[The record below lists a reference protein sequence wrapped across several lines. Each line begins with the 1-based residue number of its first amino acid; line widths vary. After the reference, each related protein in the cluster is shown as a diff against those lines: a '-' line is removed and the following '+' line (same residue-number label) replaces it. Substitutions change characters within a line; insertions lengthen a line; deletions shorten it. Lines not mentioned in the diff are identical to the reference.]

1 MAAVPMTMNSSLTS
15 SIGCGKRCPASST
28 SGICTRTLRATPG
41 SPGRIT
47 RRCGGRSSERTTRC
61 TPRSTSRA
69 SSCPCV
75 EQASRALPSGQN
87 IFQNRTLAVRKWS
100 WNMFMPVFTRNPK
113 EHAVFSSLDIVAV
126 GGGSIGGTLIDI
138 LARTGVGSLTLID
151 PEDFAEENVG
161 RHVLTGDSVGKSK
174 VEELARH
181 VARINPD
188 CRVTALKER
197 FDASLLSSRPDLVV
211 STADSFQAASLVNSY
226 ALREKIPAIFGGVW
240 GEASVA
246 EILYV
251 LPGKTPCYECYG
263 AFRRNVE
270 IPQDTRRY
278 TDPNYDETRIP
289 GQAGL
294 WANIL
299 MVAGLQFQV
308 ILGLVGLRDT
318 LKYSGTVW
326 LMNISDPNCPFQPL
340 ALTVGEVKKGC
351 AVCDQ
356 GCLEELLRENL
367 ADNKGATDPSMFNPG
382 EKMVDDNEESRK
394 SLAEMARRGIFI

>member
-1 MAAVPMTMNSSLTS
+1 MS
-15 SIGCGKRCPASST
+15 
-28 SGICTRTLRATPG
+28 
-41 SPGRIT
+41 
-47 RRCGGRSSERTTRC
+47 
-61 TPRSTSRA
+61 
-69 SSCPCV
+69 
-75 EQASRALPSGQN
+75 
-87 IFQNRTLAVRKWS
+87 
-100 WNMFMPVFTRNPK
+100 MPVFARNPK
-113 EHAVFSSLDIVAV
+113 EHAVFSSLHIAAI

-161 RHVLTGDSVGKSK
+161 RHVLTSESVGKPK

-181 VARINPD
+181 VTRINSD
-188 CRVTALKER
+188 CRVTTFKEK
-197 FDASLLSSRPDLVV
+197 FDVSLLAGRPDLIV

-226 ALREKIPAIFGGVW
+226 ALHEKIPAVFGGVW

-246 EILYV
+246 EIIYV
-251 LPGKTPCYECYG
+251 IPCKTPCYECYG

-270 IPQDTRRY
+270 IPHDTRRY

-318 LKYSGTVW
+318 LKYPGTVW
-326 LMNISDPNCPFQPL
+326 LMNISDPRCPFQPL
-340 ALTVGEVKKGC
+340 ALTVAEVIKGC
-351 AVCDQ
+351 AVCNPD
-356 GCLEELLRENL
+356 CLKELLQENL
-367 ADNKGATDPSMFNPG
+367 VENQGPDVSNFDPRESTFETYEKG
-382 EKMVDDNEESRK
+382 EKISYGPCRQ
-394 SLAEMARRGIFI
+394 

>member
-1 MAAVPMTMNSSLTS
+1 MT
-15 SIGCGKRCPASST
+15 RY
-28 SGICTRTLRATPG
+28 
-41 SPGRIT
+41 
-47 RRCGGRSSERTTRC
+47 

-69 SSCPCV
+69 SSCPSV
-75 EQASRALPSGQN
+75 EKASRALPSCPR
-87 IFQNRTLAVRKWS
+87 IFRNRTLAVRKWS
-100 WNMFMPVFTRNPK
+100 WNMSMPVFARNPK

-270 IPQDTRRY
+270 IPPDTRRY

-299 MVAGLQFQV
+299 MVAGLQIQV

-318 LKYSGTVW
+318 LKNYGNVW

-351 AVCDQ
+351 AVCDPTY
-356 GCLEELLRENL
+356 LEELLRENL
-367 ADNKGATDPSMFNPG
+367 DDTQSPDFSNFDPG
-382 EKMVDDNEESRK
+382 EKMFEDTEDSRK
-394 SLAEMARRGIFI
+394 

>member
-1 MAAVPMTMNSSLTS
+1 MT
-15 SIGCGKRCPASST
+15 
-28 SGICTRTLRATPG
+28 
-41 SPGRIT
+41 
-47 RRCGGRSSERTTRC
+47 
-61 TPRSTSRA
+61 
-69 SSCPCV
+69 
-75 EQASRALPSGQN
+75 
-87 IFQNRTLAVRKWS
+87 
-100 WNMFMPVFTRNPK
+100 MPVFARNPK
-113 EHAVFSSLDIVAV
+113 EHAVFSSLHIVAV
-126 GGGSIGGTLIDI
+126 GGGSIGGTIIDI

-161 RHVLTGDSVGKSK
+161 RHILTSDSVGKPK

-197 FDASLLSSRPDLVV
+197 FDASLLTSRPDLII

-226 ALREKIPAIFGGVW
+226 ALCENIPAVFGGVW

-270 IPQDTRRY
+270 IPPDARRY

-318 LKYSGTVW
+318 LKYPGTVW
-326 LMNISDPNCPFQPL
+326 LMNISDPHCPFQPL

-356 GCLEELLRENL
+356 ECLEALLRENL
-367 ADNKGATDPSMFNPG
+367 GDSESSQPSKFDPG
-382 EKMVDDNEESRK
+382 EKMFEDTEESRR
-394 SLAEMARRGIFI
+394 SLAEMAEKGIFV

>member
-1 MAAVPMTMNSSLTS
+1 MS
-15 SIGCGKRCPASST
+15 
-28 SGICTRTLRATPG
+28 
-41 SPGRIT
+41 
-47 RRCGGRSSERTTRC
+47 
-61 TPRSTSRA
+61 
-69 SSCPCV
+69 
-75 EQASRALPSGQN
+75 
-87 IFQNRTLAVRKWS
+87 
-100 WNMFMPVFTRNPK
+100 MPVFARNPK
-113 EHAVFSSLDIVAV
+113 EYEVFSSLDIVKV
-126 GGGSIGGTLIDI
+126 GGGSIGGTIIDI
-138 LARTGVGSLTLID
+138 LARTGVGSLTVID

-161 RHVLTGDSVGKSK
+161 RHILTSDSVGKPK

-197 FDASLLSSRPDLVV
+197 FDASLLTSRPDLII

-226 ALREKIPAIFGGVW
+226 ALRENIPAVFGGVW

-270 IPQDTRRY
+270 IPPDTRRY

-382 EKMVDDNEESRK
+382 EKMVDDNEEASRPLVKLSDVAFALETGACSLAMKHRRMRRLEAEVAKSDQRK
-394 SLAEMARRGIFI
+394 S

>member
-1 MAAVPMTMNSSLTS
+1 MS
-15 SIGCGKRCPASST
+15 
-28 SGICTRTLRATPG
+28 
-41 SPGRIT
+41 
-47 RRCGGRSSERTTRC
+47 
-61 TPRSTSRA
+61 
-69 SSCPCV
+69 
-75 EQASRALPSGQN
+75 
-87 IFQNRTLAVRKWS
+87 
-100 WNMFMPVFTRNPK
+100 MPVFARNPK
-113 EHAVFSSLDIVAV
+113 EHEVFSSLDILAV
-126 GGGSIGGTLIDI
+126 GGGSIGGTIIDI
-138 LARTGVGSLTLID
+138 LARTGVGSLTVID

-161 RHVLTGDSVGKSK
+161 RHILTSDSVGKPK

-197 FDASLLSSRPDLVV
+197 FDASLLSSRPDLII

-226 ALREKIPAIFGGVW
+226 VLRENIPAVFGGVW

-251 LPGKTPCYECYG
+251 VPGKTPCYECYG

-270 IPQDTRRY
+270 IPHDTRRY

-326 LMNISDPNCPFQPL
+326 LMNISDPHCPFQPL

-367 ADNKGATDPSMFNPG
+367 DDNNGATDPSMFDPG
-382 EKMVDDNEESRK
+382 EKMFEDTENSRK
-394 SLAEMARRGIFI
+394 DLVQLSDIAFALETGACSHALKNRRMRRLESEVAKSDSRSSAEGK

>member
-1 MAAVPMTMNSSLTS
+1 MS
-15 SIGCGKRCPASST
+15 
-28 SGICTRTLRATPG
+28 
-41 SPGRIT
+41 
-47 RRCGGRSSERTTRC
+47 
-61 TPRSTSRA
+61 
-69 SSCPCV
+69 
-75 EQASRALPSGQN
+75 
-87 IFQNRTLAVRKWS
+87 
-100 WNMFMPVFTRNPK
+100 MPVFARNPK
-113 EHAVFSSLDIVAV
+113 EHAVFSSLHIAAI

-161 RHVLTGDSVGKSK
+161 RHVLTSESVGKPK

-181 VARINPD
+181 VTRINSD
-188 CRVTALKER
+188 CRVTTFKEK
-197 FDASLLSSRPDLVV
+197 FDVSLLAGRPDLIV

-226 ALREKIPAIFGGVW
+226 ALHEKIPAVFGGVW

-246 EILYV
+246 EIIYV
-251 LPGKTPCYECYG
+251 IPGKTPCYECYG

-270 IPQDTRRY
+270 IPHDTRRY

-318 LKYSGTVW
+318 LKYPGTVW
-326 LMNISDPNCPFQPL
+326 LMNISDPRCPFQPL
-340 ALTVGEVKKGC
+340 ALTVAEVIKGC
-351 AVCDQ
+351 AVCNPD
-356 GCLEELLRENL
+356 CLKELLQENL
-367 ADNKGATDPSMFNPG
+367 VENQGPDVSNFDPRESTFETYEKG
-382 EKMVDDNEESRK
+382 EKISYGPCRQ
-394 SLAEMARRGIFI
+394 

>member
-1 MAAVPMTMNSSLTS
+1 MS
-15 SIGCGKRCPASST
+15 
-28 SGICTRTLRATPG
+28 
-41 SPGRIT
+41 
-47 RRCGGRSSERTTRC
+47 
-61 TPRSTSRA
+61 
-69 SSCPCV
+69 
-75 EQASRALPSGQN
+75 
-87 IFQNRTLAVRKWS
+87 
-100 WNMFMPVFTRNPK
+100 MPVFARNPK
-113 EHAVFSSLDIVAV
+113 EHAVFSSLHIAVV
-126 GGGSIGGTLIDI
+126 GGGSIGGTIFDI

-161 RHVLTGDSVGKSK
+161 RHVLTGESVGKPK

-197 FDASLLSSRPDLVV
+197 FDVSLLASRPDLIV
-211 STADSFQAASLVNSY
+211 STADSFQASSLVNSY
-226 ALREKIPAIFGGVW
+226 ALHENIPAVFGGVW

-246 EILYV
+246 EVMYV
-251 LPGKTPCYECYG
+251 IPGKTPCYECYG

-270 IPQDTRRY
+270 IPHDTRRY

-318 LKYSGTVW
+318 LKYPGTVW
-326 LMNISDPNCPFQPL
+326 LMNISDPKCPFQPL
-340 ALTVGEVKKGC
+340 ALTVGEVIKGC
-351 AVCDQ
+351 AVCNPD
-356 GCLEELLRENL
+356 CLKELLQENL
-367 ADNKGATDPSMFNPG
+367 VENQGPDVSNFDPRESTFETY
-382 EKMVDDNEESRK
+382 EKEEK
-394 SLAEMARRGIFI
+394 SSYGPCRQ

>member
-1 MAAVPMTMNSSLTS
+1 MS
-15 SIGCGKRCPASST
+15 
-28 SGICTRTLRATPG
+28 
-41 SPGRIT
+41 
-47 RRCGGRSSERTTRC
+47 
-61 TPRSTSRA
+61 
-69 SSCPCV
+69 
-75 EQASRALPSGQN
+75 
-87 IFQNRTLAVRKWS
+87 
-100 WNMFMPVFTRNPK
+100 MPVFARNPK
-113 EHAVFSSLDIVAV
+113 EHAAFSSLHIAVV
-126 GGGSIGGTLIDI
+126 GGGSIGGTIFDI

-161 RHVLTGDSVGKSK
+161 RHILTGDSVGKPK
-174 VEELARH
+174 VDELARH

-197 FDASLLSSRPDLVV
+197 FDVSLLSSRPDLIV
-211 STADSFQAASLVNSY
+211 STADSFQASSLVNGY
-226 ALREKIPAIFGGVW
+226 ALRENIPAVFGGVW

-246 EILYV
+246 EIVYV
-251 LPGKTPCYECYG
+251 IPGKTPCYECYG

-278 TDPNYDETRIP
+278 TDPTYDETRIP

-318 LKYSGTVW
+318 LKYPGNVW
-326 LMNISDPNCPFQPL
+326 LMNISDPHCPFQPL
-340 ALTVGEVKKGC
+340 ALTVAEVKKGC

-367 ADNKGATDPSMFNPG
+367 DDTQSPDFSKFNPG
-382 EKMVDDNEESRK
+382 EKMVEDTEESRR
-394 SLAEMARRGIFI
+394 SLAEMAKKGIFI

>member
-1 MAAVPMTMNSSLTS
+1 MS
-15 SIGCGKRCPASST
+15 
-28 SGICTRTLRATPG
+28 
-41 SPGRIT
+41 
-47 RRCGGRSSERTTRC
+47 
-61 TPRSTSRA
+61 
-69 SSCPCV
+69 
-75 EQASRALPSGQN
+75 
-87 IFQNRTLAVRKWS
+87 
-100 WNMFMPVFTRNPK
+100 MPVFARNPK
-113 EHAVFSSLDIVAV
+113 EHAVFFSLDILAV
-126 GGGSIGGTLIDI
+126 GVGSIGGTLIDI
-138 LARTGVGSLTLID
+138 LARTGVGSLTVID

-161 RHVLTGDSVGKSK
+161 RHVLKSDSVGKPK

-197 FDASLLSSRPDLVV
+197 FDASLLSRRPDLIV

-226 ALREKIPAIFGGVW
+226 ALRENIPAVFGGVW

-246 EILYV
+246 EIVYV
-251 LPGKTPCYECYG
+251 IPGKTPCYECYG

-318 LKYSGTVW
+318 LKYPGNVW
-326 LMNISDPNCPFQPL
+326 LMNISDPHCPFQPL
-340 ALTVGEVKKGC
+340 ALTVAEVKKGC

-356 GCLEELLRENL
+356 NCLEELLRENL
-367 ADNKGATDPSMFNPG
+367 DDTQSRDFSDFDPR
-382 EKMVDDNEESRK
+382 ERTLDT
-394 SLAEMARRGIFI
+394 

>member
-1 MAAVPMTMNSSLTS
+1 M
-15 SIGCGKRCPASST
+15 
-28 SGICTRTLRATPG
+28 
-41 SPGRIT
+41 
-47 RRCGGRSSERTTRC
+47 TRC
-61 TPRSTSRA
+61 TLRSTSRA

-75 EQASRALPSGQN
+75 EKASRALPSSPPT
-87 IFQNRTLAVRKWS
+87 FQNRTLAVQKWNL
-100 WNMFMPVFTRNPK
+100 NMSMPVFARNPK
-113 EHAVFSSLDIVAV
+113 EHAVFSSLHIAV
-126 GGGSIGGTLIDI
+126 VGAGSIGGTLIDI
-138 LARTGVGSLTLID
+138 LGRTGVGSLTLID

-161 RHVLTGDSVGKSK
+161 RHVLTSESVGKPK

-188 CRVTALKER
+188 CQVTTYKEK
-197 FDASLLSSRPDLVV
+197 FDVSLLAGRPDLIV

-226 ALREKIPAIFGGVW
+226 ALHEKIPAVFGGVW
-240 GEASVA
+240 GAASVA
-246 EILYV
+246 AIIYV
-251 LPGKTPCYECYG
+251 IPGKTPCYECYG

-270 IPQDTRRY
+270 IPHDTRRY
-278 TDPNYDETRIP
+278 TDPYYDETRIP

-326 LMNISDPNCPFQPL
+326 LMNISDANCPFQPL

-356 GCLEELLRENL
+356 GYLEELLRGHLGDSESPRPFKF
-367 ADNKGATDPSMFNPG
+367 DPG
-382 EKMVDDNEESRK
+382 EKMFEDTEDSRK
-394 SLAEMARRGIFI
+394 ALAEMAKKGIFI